1 MAGSKKKVIIFAAVF
16 LVLLL
21 IIAPVAA
28 YFIANSQAKSNVAQF
43 TKDFKEICDI
53 KYGSVSYNILNRH
66 LIVEDISLSCSSEKI
81 ADIKTAPAAISFAI
95 FAIILYSFLQM
106 STTLSIALLMIS
118 DTITKAP
125 VNNKIAYFSIFKLK
139 NTEKNIT

>member
-1 MAGSKKKVIIFAAVF
+1 MNWDYMQPVKIYFGKGRISEIKNIVQKNNGHKGILVATPFFLKNNIAII
-16 LVLLL
+16 
-21 IIAPVAA
+21 
-28 YFIANSQAKSNVAQF
+28 
-43 TKDFKEICDI
+43 T
-53 KYGSVSYNILNRH
+53 
-66 LIVEDISLSCSSEKI
+66 EKI

-139 NTEKNIT
+139 NIEKNIT